1 MGGIPMRRVL
11 LATLAICLPG
21 RETGQV
27 APPLPDL
34 AAMAAHE
41 GRSRPALGP
50 RGTPLGGAAGRL
62 CTARTRPL
70 LCPLAP
76 VLGALAGI
84 GLGVRCGTGEV
95 ASRAPLTRWRTLPR
109 AGAVAPSDPFPY
121 TAPFLRPVGIGG
133 T

>member
-50 RGTPLGGAAGRL
+50 RGTPWVAPPVGYALPGPGHYYAPWPRYWEPWPASALGSGAALVKWHRGR
-62 CTARTRPL
+62 R
-70 LCPLAP
+70 
-76 VLGALAGI
+76 
-84 GLGVRCGTGEV
+84 
-95 ASRAPLTRWRTLPR
+95 
-109 AGAVAPSDPFPY
+109 
-121 TAPFLRPVGIGG
+121 
-133 T
+133 